1 VLLLPQRRAATVL
14 EAWLKLL
21 EAAADCIA
29 PRSEPR
35 GRDLRRPL
43 IERDKVFQAAVLLA
57 NRGSLD
63 GPSRP
68 VSLGSSWTAPV
79 ACQ

>member
-14 EAWLKLL
+14 EDVEVLTAS
-21 EAAADCIA
+21 CIA
-29 PRSEPR
+29 PRST

-68 VSLGSSWTAPV
+68 VSLSSSWTAPV

>member
-1 VLLLPQRRAATVL
+1 MLLLPQRRAATVL
-14 EAWLKLL
+14 EDVEVLTAS
-21 EAAADCIA
+21 CIA
-29 PRSEPR
+29 PRSTAH